1 MKGWQ
6 TDAAAEQ
13 PETAREAVAWFDAQL
28 RVSAAHIEEQFAGY
42 RLSEALKEV
51 YHLFWDEFS
60 ASFLEIVKPAYGQ
73 PIDQKTYDAVIGFF
87 DHLLHLLHPFMP
99 FITEELWQHIAER
112 KDGESITVSPS
123 TIGKPE
129 DGDAETIADFEM
141 VKSIITN
148 VRGVR
153 NSKNIA
159 QKEALKL
166 EIVGS
171 NPVARYDSI
180 IQKLAN
186 VDEISVVSAKSDG
199 AASFMVGTTEL
210 AVPVGNLIDVAA
222 EIEKIEAELT
232 RLEGFLKGIE
242 KKLGNER
249 FVSNAPEAVVALE
262 RKKQSDA
269 QSKIA
274 TLRETLAG
282 LKK

>member
-1 MKGWQ
+1 
-6 TDAAAEQ
+6 
-13 PETAREAVAWFDAQL
+13 
-28 RVSAAHIEEQFAGY
+28 
-42 RLSEALKEV
+42 
-51 YHLFWDEFS
+51 
-60 ASFLEIVKPAYGQ
+60 
-73 PIDQKTYDAVIGFF
+73 
-87 DHLLHLLHPFMP
+87 
-99 FITEELWQHIAER
+99 
-112 KDGESITVSPS
+112 
-123 TIGKPE
+123 
-129 DGDAETIADFEM
+129 M

-232 RLEGFLKGIE
+232 RLEGFLKGVE

-249 FVSNAPEAVVALE
+249 FVSNAPETVVALE